1 MHGESDAFHMLKLHS
16 MLVVNKDISFS
27 ELENMI
33 PFEREAF
40 LTILIE
46 EKNKINNNNN
56 NINPKIDIST
66 SDVRDFG

>member
-16 MLVVNKDISFS
+16 MLVVNKDISIT

-56 NINPKIDIST
+56 INPKIDIST
-66 SDVRDFG
+66 NDVRDFG

>member
-46 EKNKINNNNN
+46 EKNKINNKN

-66 SDVRDFG
+66 NDVRDFS

>member
-56 NINPKIDIST
+56 INPKIDIST
-66 SDVRDFG
+66 NDVRDFG

>member
-16 MLVVNKDISFS
+16 MLVVNKDISIT

-46 EKNKINNNNN
+46 EKNKINNNN
-56 NINPKIDIST
+56 INPKIDIST
-66 SDVRDFG
+66 NDVRDFG

>member
-56 NINPKIDIST
+56 INPKIDIST
-66 SDVRDFG
+66 NDVRDFS

>member
-46 EKNKINNNNN
+46 EKNKINNNN
-56 NINPKIDIST
+56 INPKIDIST
-66 SDVRDFG
+66 NDVRDFG

>member
-16 MLVVNKDISFS
+16 MLVVNKDISIT

-46 EKNKINNNNN
+46 DKNKINNNN

>member
-16 MLVVNKDISFS
+16 MLVVNKDISIT

-56 NINPKIDIST
+56 INPKIDIST
-66 SDVRDFG
+66 NDVRDFS

>member
-56 NINPKIDIST
+56 INPKIDIST

>member
-1 MHGESDAFHMLKLHS
+1 MHGEADAFHMLKLHS
-16 MLVVNKDISFS
+16 MLVVNKDISFT

-56 NINPKIDIST
+56 INPKIDIST